1 MLLRIRYSVKDRKT
15 SLSVGA
21 SRGNTKSNYESA
33 KDQAGI
39 RAGKEG
45 IDKEGIDKEG
55 IDEDIRYG

>member
-1 MLLRIRYSVKDRKT
+1 MRIRYNVKDRKT

-45 IDKEGIDKEG
+45 ID
-55 IDEDIRYG
+55 EDIRYG